1 MRIDAP
7 RVQGVSG
14 FIGGRGEQYD
24 FPSFKCELSNK
35 HASIFAVSADGA
47 NLVSSKRFY
56 IVAVGP
62 AKMSGQRYDAA
73 RSKLENAGEGEV
85 LTQVL
90 NGKITFKKAGG
101 NKLQVFPLDVDGARG
116 KAMELTVAKGALG
129 ELDLSKGR
137 TLVYEVEAVKEAWY
151 APILKLLKIK

>member
-1 MRIDAP
+1 MSL
-7 RVQGVSG
+7 V
-14 FIGGRGEQYD
+14 
-24 FPSFKCELSNK
+24 LSR
-35 HASIFAVSADGA
+35 
-47 NLVSSKRFY
+47 RFY

-73 RSKLENAGEGEV
+73 RNKLENTGAGEV

-116 KAMELTVAKGALG
+116 KAMELTAANSGLG

-137 TLVYEVEAVKEAWY
+137 TLVYEVVAVKEAWY
-151 APILKLLKIK
+151 TPILELFKRK